1 MNGGVALF
9 RMLAACAILAGL
21 LPAQTAPPCQDRA
34 LRTVREAR
42 IKAAAGDRDA
52 AMKLLRAADRECGSS
67 LAVMNGIA
75 DGYDQLGLPELAAPY
90 RRKSGIVSRQRSGGP
105 GPAPARPKGYVREK
119 YALIVGVGRFQ
130 SPRIPPLK
138 YSAKDAQDIA
148 AVLTDPEIG
157 RFHRE
162 NVAVLTDEAA
172 TTVAIR
178 TALADIAGKAMEDDL
193 VVLYF
198 STHGSSPSMDTSKI
212 GSGYIVTH
220 DTEVDKLYGTAY
232 GMDELGNFMKQ
243 KLRAERI
250 IAFLDTCYSGDTA
263 RTIEGSKLLVV
274 DNHIP
279 DESIGRIAQG
289 KGTVVITSSASREL
303 SWESDEKQNS
313 FFTLYLVESFRE
325 RKGLGDVRQLFT
337 DIQRKIPAAV
347 QAYTRQKGLGDGKG
361 VTQNPVIY
369 PRSDI
374 PDIVIGTPLQ

>member
-1 MNGGVALF
+1 MTKSAGIAL
-9 RMLAACAILAGL
+9 RIIAAAAVLAGL
-21 LPAQTAPPCQDRA
+21 LPAQNAPPCQDRA
-34 LRTVREAR
+34 MRTVRAAR
-42 IKAAAGDRDA
+42 FKAAAGDSSSAR
-52 AMKLLRAADRECGSS
+52 KLLEQADKECGAS
-67 LAVMNGIA
+67 LAVMNGI
-75 DGYDQLGLPELAAPY
+75 GEVYEQLGLPELAAPY
-90 RRKSGIVSRQRSGGP
+90 RRNSNLAGRQPP
-105 GPAPARPKGYVREK
+105 GPAAPSRPKGYVRDKFALVVGIGSFNSPKIPTLK
-119 YALIVGVGRFQ
+119 YA
-130 SPRIPPLK
+130 
-138 YSAKDAQDIA
+138 AKDARDFA

-162 NVAVLTDEAA
+162 NVAVLTDTQA

-178 TALADIAGKAMEDDL
+178 SALADIAGKAMQDDL

-198 STHGSSPSMDTSKI
+198 STHGSSPSMDSSKI
-212 GSGYIVTH
+212 GSGYVVTH
-220 DTEVDKLYGTAY
+220 DTQVDKLYGTAY

-250 IAFLDTCYSGDTA
+250 VAFLDTCYSGDTA

-289 KGTVVITSSASREL
+289 KGSVVITSSTSREL

-313 FFTLYLVESFRE
+313 FFTLYLVDSLRE
-325 RKGLGDVRQLFT
+325 RKGLGDVRQLYT

-347 QAYTRQKGLGDGKG
+347 QAYTRQKGLGDGG
-361 VTQNPVIY
+361 RGLTQNPVIY